1 MACAILAASLVLSSL
16 HATETAVAPASASEE
31 ASLERASLLI
41 STGHANEAEAFLS
54 SQAFHGRETRAAA
67 TYLRGVAFWKQGKTA
82 EAGKIFSSVQP
93 ATPWLAAASSLGC
106 VLADTEQPG
115 TARGIRVLE
124 KQISKGAAPGIM
136 AGQFRLL
143 DKLYAAAGVPDTT
156 VLDSWAADAS
166 DPARARLARFY
177 RAKGD
182 LRLGRTAQGEA
193 GLTAFLKDEPE
204 DAMAA
209 HARIM
214 LALSQLGRGSLSEAV
229 ETAHDHPS
237 NSSPERARAAYLR
250 GLADAAAGHT
260 TEATADFSLAA
271 SLDPTLAGDALFN
284 KAILTALAGRGSL
297 EHSEDA
303 RAIVESG
310 GAAGEEMDLQIALDK
325 ARRGDADAAVLL
337 RSVAERCKDP
347 AVRSRARVA
356 AAELDMASGKGD
368 SAVADFSKALREG
381 SPQPEREEYLKIFLY
396 GNGGGSGL
404 VSACRSFLESH
415 PTSPFAPD
423 VRLRLA
429 EALLSSGDLQ
439 GARAEF
445 ELLAATAPEGDLARD
460 SLFLAARSASGA
472 MDPGSIDD
480 SLMLLERVAGKAT
493 PDRLTWQARLQE
505 GALKIAQGL
514 PSEALA
520 IYDRILASA
529 GSDPELRSATL
540 MAKGDTHHQMGKA
553 DPVAERSAVESWRRL
568 AEDPSLPVELRIQAL
583 CKAGL
588 VLENLGETESALACF
603 DEAFRIPARD
613 RASGIWHDK
622 AAFEAAHL
630 LEKGRRWNEAVALYD
645 ALMAGGGERSGEA
658 RARLSKL
665 RLENFLWDN

>member
-1 MACAILAASLVLSSL
+1 VACAFLAAALVLSSVY
-16 HATETAVAPASASEE
+16 AGETAVTPAAEE
-31 ASLERASLLI
+31 AALERASLLI
-41 STGHANEAEAFLS
+41 STGHADEAEVFLS
-54 SQAFHGRETRAAA
+54 SQAFQGRETRAASS
-67 TYLRGVAFWKQGKTA
+67 YLRGVACWKQGKTA
-82 EAGKIFSSVQP
+82 EAGKIFSSVPP

-106 VLADTEQPG
+106 VLADTNQPG
-115 TARGIRVLE
+115 AARGIRVLE

-136 AGQFRLL
+136 TGQFRFL

-156 VLDSWAADAS
+156 VLDSWAADDS
-166 DPARARLARFY
+166 DPERVRLARFY

-182 LRLGRTAQGEA
+182 LRLGRTTQGES
-193 GLTAFLKDEPE
+193 GLAAFLKDYPS
-204 DAMAA
+204 DSMAA
-209 HARIM
+209 RARIM
-214 LALSQLGRGSLSEAV
+214 LALSQLGRGSPSEAV
-229 ETAHDHPS
+229 ETAHDNPS
-237 NSSPERARAAYLR
+237 DSSSERACAAYLR
-250 GLADAAAGHT
+250 GLADAAAGRT
-260 TEATADFSLAA
+260 AVATSDFSLAT
-271 SLDPTLAGDALFN
+271 SLDPTLSGDADFN

-303 RAIVESG
+303 RGIVSAG

-325 ARRGDADAAVLL
+325 ARRGDADAAALL

-347 AVRSRARVA
+347 TVRSRARVA

-368 SAVADFSKALREG
+368 SAMADFSKALREG
-381 SPQPEREEYLKIFLY
+381 SPQPEREEYLKIFLS
-396 GNGGGSGL
+396 GNSGGSGL

-429 EALLSSGDLQ
+429 EALLASGDLQ

-445 ELLAATAPEGDLARD
+445 ELLAATAPEGDLARE

-480 SLMLLERVAGKAT
+480 SLMLLERVACKAT
-493 PDRLTWQARLQE
+493 PDRMTWQARLQE

-540 MAKGDTHHQMGKA
+540 MAKGDTHHQMGTT

-568 AEDPSLPVELRIQAL
+568 AEDPSLPVGQRIQAL
-583 CKAGL
+583 CKAGM
-588 VLENLGETESALACF
+588 VLQNLGETDTALACF
-603 DEAFRIPARD
+603 DEAFRIPVHD
-613 RASGIWHDK
+613 RVSAIWHDK

-645 ALMAGGGERSGEA
+645 ALMAGGGERAGEA
-658 RARLSKL
+658 KARLSKL